1 MGKYAP
7 VIKTA
12 ECGSMTRAAHVLGY
26 TQPSLGYII
35 NNIENDLGVKLVY
48 RDQRGVTL
56 TETGSD
62 LLKLMRKI
70 EAMEDELQE
79 AARVSQWELLRVGI
93 FAGVSAQWMPEI
105 LEVFSKTYPKVVVK
119 LETEKNPLAGELAL
133 REHRLDCCFHGTKCP
148 PGMELIPLYKDPYYL
163 VVSKH
168 SPLALR
174 GKTAVLDLAEHQSL
188 IPTNECAEQDSVA
201 HPVYEAFAKADHL
214 AFQPQEN
221 QMAVALVERGLGI
234 SVLPGLALRD
244 CLPGRQVQLLPLKE
258 GYVREI
264 GLLCPRETE
273 RSPLA
278 NAFLRM
284 TQEQVELWKQEHDT
298 PLL

>member
-1 MGKYAP
+1 M
-7 VIKTA
+7 
-12 ECGSMTRAAHVLGY
+12 
-26 TQPSLGYII
+26 
-35 NNIENDLGVKLVY
+35 
-48 RDQRGVTL
+48 
-56 TETGSD
+56 
-62 LLKLMRKI
+62 
-70 EAMEDELQE
+70 
-79 AARVSQWELLRVGI
+79 GI

-119 LETEKNPLAGELAL
+119 LETEKNPLTGELAL

-168 SPLALR
+168 SPLA
-174 GKTAVLDLAEHQSL
+174 
-188 IPTNECAEQDSVA
+188 

-234 SVLPGLALRD
+234 AVLPGLALRD

>member
-35 NNIENDLGVKLVY
+35 NNIENDLGVKLFY

-214 AFQPQEN
+214 AFQPQVHP
-221 QMAVALVERGLGI
+221 MPVALL
-234 SVLPGLALRD
+234 
-244 CLPGRQVQLLPLKE
+244 
-258 GYVREI
+258 
-264 GLLCPRETE
+264 
-273 RSPLA
+273 
-278 NAFLRM
+278 
-284 TQEQVELWKQEHDT
+284 
-298 PLL
+298 

>member
-35 NNIENDLGVKLVY
+35 NNIENDLGVKLFY

-174 GKTAVLDLAEHQSL
+174 GKTV
-188 IPTNECAEQDSVA
+188 C
-201 HPVYEAFAKADHL
+201 
-214 AFQPQEN
+214 
-221 QMAVALVERGLGI
+221 
-234 SVLPGLALRD
+234 
-244 CLPGRQVQLLPLKE
+244 
-258 GYVREI
+258 
-264 GLLCPRETE
+264 
-273 RSPLA
+273 
-278 NAFLRM
+278 
-284 TQEQVELWKQEHDT
+284 W
-298 PLL
+298 

>member
-35 NNIENDLGVKLVY
+35 NNIENDLGVKLFY

-133 REHRLDCCFHGTKCP
+133 REHRLDC
-148 PGMELIPLYKDPYYL
+148 YYL

-234 SVLPGLALRD
+234 AVLPGLALRD